1 MQTTSKLAVIF
12 GVSFF
17 VIACGTENILGI
29 CSAAMLTGLATQVVC
44 RGDT

>member
-12 GVSFF
+12 GVCFF

-29 CSAAMLTGLATQVVC
+29 CSAAMLTGLGTQGVLHNAV
-44 RGDT
+44 

>member
-1 MQTTSKLAVIF
+1 MQTTSKIAVII
-12 GVSFF
+12 GTCLF
-17 VIACGTENILGI
+17 VIACGTANILGI